1 MKLVSITSVLSISLL
16 LATKSYASECREMVD
31 ELAAMKRAQQVM
43 LETLSANH
51 ELFAVTLESYSD
63 ALARSQGKVHKVLSN
78 NMNDAAKSFR
88 QRGVSAKT
96 SAQKLDR
103 ATAELVSRLQK
114 CMK

>member
-1 MKLVSITSVLSISLL
+1 MRFVSVISVYLLAFL
-16 LATKSYASECREMVD
+16 LATTSFASDCREMVD

-43 LETLSANH
+43 LETLSSNH

-63 ALARSQGKVHKVLSN
+63 ALGQSQGKLHKVLSN

-88 QRGVSAKT
+88 HRGNAAKS

-103 ATAELVSRLQK
+103 ATNDLVLRLQK
-114 CMK
+114 CLK